1 MLLVDTIL
9 LSPIYLT
16 VWAARK
22 IQTALTEEEA
32 QEAGQ
37 ITARLSELYMML
49 ETGRI
54 SEAEFDTQEK
64 ELLDRMEQMQGA
76 NPNPKQGP
84 DDATETGD

>member
-1 MLLVDTIL
+1 MLLVDTLL
-9 LSPIYLT
+9 LSPILLT

-37 ITARLSELYMML
+37 LTARLSELYMLL

-54 SEAEFDTQEK
+54 SEGEFDAQEK
-64 ELLDRMEQMQGA
+64 ELLDRMEQMQGT
-76 NPNPKQGP
+76 NPKQQP

>member
-1 MLLVDTIL
+1 MFLLDTIL
-9 LSPIYLT
+9 LSPIHLT

-22 IQTALTEEEA
+22 IQTAVTEEEA

-54 SEAEFDTQEK
+54 SEAEFDAQEK

-76 NPNPKQGP
+76 NSNPKPEP
-84 DDATETGD
+84 DDATEAG

>member
-1 MLLVDTIL
+1 MFLLDTIL
-9 LSPIYLT
+9 LSPIHLT

-22 IQTALTEEEA
+22 IQTALAEEEA

-54 SEAEFDTQEK
+54 SEAEFDAQEK
-64 ELLDRMEQMQGA
+64 ELLDRMEQCKVPTPA
-76 NPNPKQGP
+76 SR
-84 DDATETGD
+84 TG